1 MTTYHAGPASA
12 ERFGLAEG
20 PVQDE
25 ATETLTWV
33 DIVAGE
39 VHQGR
44 LSRGVV
50 ETERRVRVDT
60 MVGAAVPATDGRV
73 LVAGLERLWVLG
85 PDGDLARGPRVLPP
99 GTGRRL
105 NDGACDP
112 AGRLVVGT
120 LVLSGSSTHETLVRV
135 EDDGSLTELDA
146 DLAQSNGLAWS
157 ADGTTLYSVDTIP
170 GHVWA
175 RDYDAAT
182 GLTGP
187 RRLHVQVEGYAD
199 GISTDTD
206 GNVWVAVWGAGQV
219 RCYAPDGTVRHTVEV
234 SAPHSSSVAFVGPEL
249 RTLLLTTAS
258 VELSPDQLI
267 RFPDSGRLFVAEV
280 EATGVPATP
289 WNGRLPTTPN
299 DRQEH

>member
-1 MTTYHAGPASA
+1 MTTYHAVPASPG
-12 ERFGLAEG
+12 RYGLAEG

-50 ETERRVRVDT
+50 ETERRVQVDS
-60 MVGAAVPATDGRV
+60 MVGAALPSADGRV
-73 LVAGLERLWVLG
+73 LVAGLERLWVLH
-85 PDGDLARGPRVLPP
+85 PDGSIDRGPRVLPP

-105 NDGACDP
+105 NDAACDP
-112 AGRLVVGT
+112 EGRLVVGT
-120 LVLSGSSTHETLVRV
+120 LSLSGSSTTESLLRV
-135 EDDGSLTELDA
+135 EDDGSLTVLDE

-175 RDYDAAT
+175 RDYDART
-182 GLTGP
+182 GRTGP
-187 RRLHVQVEGYAD
+187 RRLHLRVEGYAD
-199 GISTDTD
+199 GIGTDTD
-206 GNVWVAVWGAGQV
+206 GNVWVAVWGAGRV
-219 RCYAPDGTVRHTVEV
+219 LCHAPDGSLLHTVEV
-234 SAPHSSSVAFVGPEL
+234 AAPHSSSLAFVGPEL

-258 VELSPDQLI
+258 VELDEAQLA
-267 RFPDSGRLFVAEV
+267 RYPDSGRLFVAEV

-289 WNGRLPTTPN
+289 WNGRLPSSPFG
-299 DRQEH
+299 RQEH